1 MPPKIKPKKEYTK
14 VRNFY
19 ELPEIKKN
27 MITIPN
33 PGFSLTEI
41 KIPFRIVVVSLT
53 GGGKTNFVMNL
64 IEYTSVGVGTFSHI
78 HVYHK
83 IDEELYTFLA
93 KYCGDQI
100 TFYKKLSDLPQAKD
114 LKSDKP
120 GHQLVIFDDCVGD
133 KNQEKISD
141 YFLYGRKINNGL
153 GCSCIYISQRYFGI
167 PTTVRAQLNYMV
179 LLKIRGFRDLKLILK
194 DANLGIEVEEIEQI
208 YKDATKND
216 LDFLKISCVE
226 KDDNKLLSK
235 NFNEFY
241 SLSEY

>member
-1 MPPKIKPKKEYTK
+1 MSKTKKNQTEFTK
-14 VRNFY
+14 VINFY
-19 ELPEIKKN
+19 ELPEIKKD
-27 MITIPN
+27 MVSVAN
-33 PGFSLTEI
+33 PGFNLTEI
-41 KIPFRIVVVSLT
+41 KLPCRMVAVALS
-53 GGGKTNFVMNL
+53 GGGKTNFIMNF
-64 IEYTSVGVGTFSHI
+64 IKYTSIGKGTFSHI

-83 IDEELYTFLA
+83 IDEQLYDFLG
-93 KYCGDQI
+93 KHCGDQI
-100 TFYKKLSDLPQAKD
+100 TFYKRLSDLPQAKD
-114 LKSDKP
+114 LKSD
-120 GHQLVIFDDCVGD
+120 GHQLVIFDDCVAD

-167 PTTVRAQLNYMV
+167 PTTVRGQLNYMV

-194 DANLGIEVEEIEQI
+194 DANLGIEVDELEAI
-208 YKDATKND
+208 YKDATKTD

-241 SLSEY
+241 TLD